1 MLNLVQF
8 FKSKTIWATLA
19 MLAFNGVQGT
29 YHIVSP
35 DQAST
40 INLFLGGLIGAA
52 RVSNTQ
58 NK

>member
-1 MLNLVQF
+1 MLSLPQF
-8 FKSKTIWATLA
+8 LRSKTIWATAA
-19 MLAFNGVQGT
+19 MFAFNGLQSI
-29 YHIVSP
+29 HPIVSA

-40 INLFLGGLIGAA
+40 INMFLGGLIGAA